1 MKSKLFIVFILLIA
15 LPKLMGQNIKFEH
28 YNENNGLSYNSV
40 RHIVQDKNGFLWLGT
55 FLGLNRFDGYQFK
68 PYMSAALGKHKL
80 NNDDITALEYDKST
94 NNLWIGTR
102 KGLTR
107 FNLETN
113 TFKVFLPEKNNPN
126 SLPDEEIRAVH
137 VDKFKRVWIG
147 TKVGGLCVYDPRT
160 KSFSKINLK
169 GFDYIKDIF
178 EDKKGVIWVG
188 SYGKGSVAKIVLSS
202 RGSIERMTRYTLSI
216 PNSRELNP
224 YINFIYED
232 AKSDLFIGTRAGLYK
247 LDKSR
252 NTFVNLYIKD
262 DALRNKLGPYFVS
275 VAHAPDGKYWV
286 GTLGGLLV
294 CNQLEDIAQ
303 GKFSRYYSVL
313 SDNTS
318 LVDNLITALY
328 FDASGVLWIG
338 TEEGL
343 DKYDPYG
350 NQFKLNKDISLYNEN
365 QAPNLRGFSKTYD
378 GKVIALSRYNGLFI
392 SEGKNFKPLLNPR
405 KDIASIYSA
414 DGRVFYCGLWD
425 GQVLVYNYTS
435 NSSRLLNI
443 GFTEPIISFVKADA
457 NSLIVGSF
465 GEGAV
470 ILDVQTLQIKVPKGA
485 LLPNIQIDKV
495 IVDRAKNLWFATETG
510 VIRYN
515 INSKKQKLYSKGKN
529 KKIGLPE
536 NNVSDILMDSSGT
549 IWAATVKGLAMY
561 VPAKDNFLTVSELR
575 DLKDKWITDLAE
587 DGSGYLWLNVND
599 NSVARYKK
607 GQKTANI
614 YYVNS
619 GNRLDVFSSKGF
631 FSFNNSAIYLG
642 GKNGIIYFDTNSIKE
657 NKWSPAPIVT
667 EFKVHNEEVLPGLVV
682 DGQIPLKKSINYLKE
697 VELNYTNR
705 NFSVQFSAPSY
716 TNERLNKFE
725 YMLEG
730 FDKDWITTNSDSR
743 TIQYTNLNPND
754 YVFKIRARNSDGVWS
769 KITSYKIN
777 VLPPFWTNTKI
788 FLLLVLVLSVSSY
801 YIRKEIKS
809 RIKLRQTLLL
819 ERVKRDSDE
828 RLSNDKLQFFTNI
841 SHELRTPLTLI
852 LGPAKQLLE
861 QNEGFGYDK
870 TKLHLIHQN
879 ASRLLLLVN
888 QILDFR
894 KAESGKLKLK
904 VSKTD
909 IITNTQTV
917 FDSFT
922 SLAEE
927 KDIVFNFNFEIES
940 LEGWIDIDKY
950 HKILYNLLSNALKF
964 TNNYGTVDLFLGTK
978 EVDGQLKLIVEVSD
992 NGIGIPV
999 ESQQKIFSRFYQVKS
1014 SKKNNTGSGI
1024 GLSLVLS
1031 LVKVHHGDLKLVSA
1045 PAQGS
1050 AFTLELPIA
1059 KSSFKKEEVFDIE
1072 YKEEESEEAFSF
1084 ITEDK
1089 IKKGNQSTELKQNI
1103 LVIEDNAE
1111 LRFFIAD
1118 YLSDY
1123 YKVYQAENGDEG
1135 LNLCRKI
1142 KPALCVVD
1150 AMMPVMGGF
1159 QFVEALKNDEDISHT
1174 ALIML
1179 TALSENEN
1187 KIKGYNLGVDE
1198 YMVKPFDPS
1207 LLKIRIDNI
1216 IKTRT
1221 ELKQKFSGEIESDV
1235 STLTHSQLDIDLISN
1250 ITDLIENNINDT
1262 ELTATFLCSELGMSS
1277 SKLYRKIKQLTDLS
1291 PNEFIRTVRLKKAA
1305 QLLKLRTY
1313 NVSEVADKVGF
1324 NDPLYFSRCFKK
1336 QFGYSP
1342 SRLIK

>member
-1 MKSKLFIVFILLIA
+1 MKSKLIIVFIFIISLSR
-15 LPKLMGQNIKFEH
+15 LMGQNIKFEH
-28 YNENNGLSYNSV
+28 YNESNGLSYNSV
-40 RHIVQDKNGFLWLGT
+40 RHIVQDKNGFLWFGT
-55 FLGLNRFDGYQFK
+55 FFGLNRFDGYQFK
-68 PYMSAALGKHKL
+68 PFLSATLGKDKI
-80 NNDDITALEYDKST
+80 NNDDITAIEYDKSS
-94 NNLWIGTR
+94 NSLWVGTR
-102 KGLTR
+102 KGLTW
-107 FNLETN
+107 FNLEEN
-113 TFKVFLPEKNNPN
+113 TFKVFLPEKNNRN

-137 VDKFKRVWIG
+137 IDKFKRIWIG
-147 TKVGGLCVYDPRT
+147 TKVGGLCIYNPRT
-160 KSFSKINLK
+160 NQFSRVNLK
-169 GFDYIKDIF
+169 GFEYIKDIF
-178 EDKKGVIWVG
+178 EDKKGIIWVG
-188 SYGKGSVAKIVLSS
+188 SYGNVSVAKIVLGKNGAINKISKYVL
-202 RGSIERMTRYTLSI
+202 TV
-216 PNSRELNP
+216 PNSSELNP

-247 LDKSR
+247 LDKTK

-275 VAHAPDGKYWV
+275 IAKAPDGKYWV

-294 CNQLEDIAQ
+294 CNQLEDIAK

-318 LVDNLITALY
+318 LIDNLITALY

-350 NQFKLNKDISLYNEN
+350 NQFKINKDISLYNEN
-365 QAPNLRGFSKTYD
+365 QAPNIRGFSKTYD

-392 SEGKNFKPLLNPR
+392 SKGNYFVPLFNPH

-414 DGRVFYCGLWD
+414 DGKVFYCGLWN
-425 GQVLVYNYTS
+425 GQVLVYDYIS
-435 NSSRLLNI
+435 NHSSLINL
-443 GFTEPIISFVKADA
+443 GFNDPVISFVKSDA
-457 NSLIVGSF
+457 NSLVVGSF

-470 ILDVQTLQIKVPKGA
+470 VLDTQTLQLKVSKGI
-485 LLPNIQIDKV
+485 LLPDYQINKI
-495 IVDRAKNLWFATETG
+495 IVDNTNNLWFATETG
-510 VIRYN
+510 IVKYN
-515 INSKKQKLYSKGKN
+515 IKTKKQKLYYKGRN
-529 KKIGLPE
+529 KKAGLPE
-536 NNVSDILMDSSGT
+536 NNVSDILIDSDGI

-561 VPAKDNFLTVSELR
+561 EPSKDDFVAVLEQNDFE
-575 DLKDKWITDLAE
+575 DKWITDLAE
-587 DGSGYLWLNVND
+587 DTRGNLWMNINN
-599 NSVARYKK
+599 NSVAKFKK
-607 GQKTANI
+607 GQNTVNI
-614 YYVNS
+614 YHVNS
-619 GNRLDVFSSKGF
+619 GNRLDIFSSKGF
-631 FSFNNSAIYLG
+631 FNFNDSAIYLA
-642 GKNGIIYFDTNSIKE
+642 GKNGIIYFSPNNLKE
-657 NKWSPAPIVT
+657 NKWAPSPVIT
-667 EFKVHNEEVLPGLVV
+667 EFKVQNKEIFPGVV
-682 DGQIPLKKSINYLKE
+682 VEGQVPLKKSINYLKE
-697 VELNYTNR
+697 VELNYDNR

-730 FDKDWITTNSDSR
+730 FDKNWITTNSDSR

-754 YVFKIRARNSDGVWS
+754 YVFKIRARNSDGIWS
-769 KITSYKIN
+769 KTTSYNITI
-777 VLPPFWTNTKI
+777 LSPFWTTTKI
-788 FLLLVLVLSVSSY
+788 FLLIIMVLSISSY
-801 YIRKEIKS
+801 FIRKEIKS
-809 RIKLRQTLLL
+809 RIKLKQALLL

-828 RLSNDKLQFFTNI
+828 RLSNEKLQFFTNI

-861 QNEGFGYDK
+861 QDESLVYDRN
-870 TKLHLIHQN
+870 KLQLIYQN
-879 ASRLLLLVN
+879 ANRLLLLVN

-894 KAESGKLKLK
+894 KAQSGKLKLK
-904 VSKTD
+904 VSKTE
-909 IITNTQTV
+909 IVANTQIV
-917 FDSFT
+917 FDSFAQ
-922 SLAEE
+922 LAQE
-927 KDIVFNFNFEIES
+927 KDINFNFNCEEES
-940 LEGWIDIDKY
+940 IEGWIDMDKY

-964 TNNYGTVDLFLGTK
+964 TNNYGHVDLFLGTK
-978 EVDGQLKLIVEVSD
+978 EEEGVKKLIVEVSD
-992 NGIGIPV
+992 DGVGIPL
-999 ESQQKIFSRFYQVKS
+999 ESQEKIFSRFYQVKS
-1014 SKKNNTGSGI
+1014 TKKNNTGSGI

-1031 LVKVHHGDLKLVSA
+1031 LVEIHRGHLRLKST
-1045 PAQGS
+1045 PAKGS
-1050 AFTLELPIA
+1050 IFTLELPVS
-1059 KSSFKKEEVFDIE
+1059 KSSYKKNEVFDIE
-1072 YKEEESEEAFSF
+1072 YKEPEQSYVLEE
-1084 ITEDK
+1084 
-1089 IKKGNQSTELKQNI
+1089 KKTVRSSQNTELKQNI
-1103 LVIEDNAE
+1103 LVIEDNPE
-1111 LRFFIAD
+1111 LRLFIVD
-1118 YLSDY
+1118 YLSAF

-1159 QFVEALKNDEDISHT
+1159 QFVEALKSDENISHT

-1198 YMVKPFDPS
+1198 YMSKPFDPS
-1207 LLKIRIDNI
+1207 LLKTRIDNI

-1235 STLTHSQLDIDLISN
+1235 STLTHSQIDIDFISN
-1250 ITDLIENNINDT
+1250 ITDLIEKNISDT
-1262 ELTATFLCSELGMSS
+1262 ELSANVLCLELGMSS

-1305 QLLKLRTY
+1305 QLLKVKIY

>member
-1 MKSKLFIVFILLIA
+1 MKSKLIIILVFFISFSTSI
-15 LPKLMGQNIKFEH
+15 GQNIKFEH

-40 RHIVQDKNGFLWLGT
+40 RHIVQDKKGFLWLGT
-55 FLGLNRFDGYQFK
+55 FFGLNRFDGYQFK
-68 PYMSAALGKHKL
+68 PYMSTTLGKDKI

-102 KGLTR
+102 KGLTL
-107 FNLETN
+107 FNLELN
-113 TFKVFLPEKNNPN
+113 IFKVFLPQKNNPN

-137 VDKFKRVWIG
+137 VDKYKRVWIG
-147 TKVGGLCVYDPRT
+147 TKKAGLCVYDPRLNQ
-160 KSFSKINLK
+160 FSKINLK

-178 EDKKGVIWVG
+178 EDRYGVIWIG
-188 SYGKGSVAKIVLSS
+188 SYGKGSVAKINLGS
-202 RGSIERMTRYTLSI
+202 RGKISKITRYILSI
-216 PNSRELNP
+216 PNSTEVNP

-232 AKSDLFIGTRAGLYK
+232 AKSDLFIGTREGLYK

-275 VAHAPDGKYWV
+275 IARAPDGKYWV

-294 CNQLEDIAQ
+294 CNQLEDIAV
-303 GKFSRYYSVL
+303 GKFHRYYSVL

-318 LVDNLITALY
+318 LIDNLITALY

-343 DKYDPYG
+343 DKYDPYS
-350 NQFKLNKDISLYNEN
+350 NQFKINKDISLYNEN
-365 QAPNLRGFSKTYD
+365 QAPSIRGFSKTYD

-392 SEGKNFKPLLNPR
+392 SKDKDFVPLFNPR

-414 DGRVFYCGLWD
+414 DGRIFYCGLWN
-425 GQVLVYNYTS
+425 GQVLVYDYPN
-435 NSSRLLNI
+435 NSSKLLNV
-443 GFTEPIISFVKADA
+443 GFTNPVISFVKAGSD
-457 NSLIVGSF
+457 SLVVGSF

-470 ILDVQTLQIKVPKGA
+470 ILDTQTLQIKVSKGV
-485 LLPNIQIDKV
+485 LLPNVQIDK
-495 IVDRAKNLWFATETG
+495 IITDKANNLWFATETG
-510 VIRYN
+510 VVKYN
-515 INSKKQKLYSKGKN
+515 LISKKQHLYSKGKN
-529 KKIGLPE
+529 KKTGLPE
-536 NNVSDILMDSSGT
+536 DNVSDILMDSSGT

-561 VPAKDNFLTVSELR
+561 VPVKDNFTAVLGQKDFE
-575 DLKDKWITDLAE
+575 DKWITDLAE
-587 DGSGYLWLNVND
+587 DAKGYLWLNINN
-599 NSVARYKK
+599 NSVARFKK
-607 GQKTANI
+607 GQKTINI
-614 YYVNS
+614 YHVNS

-631 FSFNNSAIYLG
+631 FNFNNSAIYLA
-642 GKNGIIYFDTNSIKE
+642 GKNGIIYFNTNSIKE
-657 NKWSPAPIVT
+657 NKWAPAPIIS
-667 EFKVHNEEVLPGLVV
+667 EFKVHNEEIFPGVIV
-682 DGQIPLKKSINYLKE
+682 EGQVPLKKSINYLNE
-697 VELNYTNR
+697 VELNYDNR
-705 NFSVQFSAPSY
+705 NFSIQFSAPSY

-730 FDKDWITTNSDSR
+730 FDKNWITTTSDSR
-743 TIQYTNLNPND
+743 TIQYTNLNPAD
-754 YVFKIRARNSDGVWS
+754 YVFKIRARNSDGIWS
-769 KITSYKIN
+769 KTTAYKITI
-777 VLPPFWTNTKI
+777 LSPFWSNTKI
-788 FLLLVLVLSVSSY
+788 FLLLAMILSVFSY
-801 YIRKEIKS
+801 YVRKEIKS
-809 RIKLRQTLLL
+809 RIKLKQALLL

-861 QNEGFGYDK
+861 QNEGSDYDK
-870 TKLHLIHQN
+870 TKLHLIYQN

-894 KAESGKLKLK
+894 KAQSGELKLK
-904 VSKTD
+904 VSKTE
-909 IITNTQTV
+909 IVANTQTV

-922 SLAEE
+922 QLAQE
-927 KDIVFNFNFEIES
+927 KDINFHFNCEIES
-940 LEGWIDIDKY
+940 IEGWIDIDKY

-964 TNNYGTVDLFLGTK
+964 TNNYGTVDLFIGTK
-978 EVDGQLKLIVEVSD
+978 EEEGVKMLVVEVSD
-992 NGIGIPV
+992 DGIGIPL
-999 ESQQKIFSRFYQVKS
+999 ESQEKIFAQFYQVKS

-1024 GLSLVLS
+1024 GLSLVIS
-1031 LVKVHHGDLKLVSA
+1031 LVEVHRGQLKLKSA
-1045 PAQGS
+1045 PLQGS
-1050 AFTLELPIA
+1050 VFTLELPIS
-1059 KSSFKKEEVFDIE
+1059 KSSYKKSEVFDIE
-1072 YKEEESEEAFSF
+1072 YKE
-1084 ITEDK
+1084 TEVAYSGIDK
-1089 IKKGNQSTELKQNI
+1089 VKKGNQSTELKQNI

-1118 YLSDY
+1118 YLSEF

-1159 QFVEALKNDEDISHT
+1159 QFVEALKSDEDISHT

-1207 LLKIRIDNI
+1207 LLKTRIDNI
-1216 IKTRT
+1216 IKTRS
-1221 ELKQKFSGEIESDV
+1221 ELKQKFSGEIETDV

-1250 ITDLIENNINDT
+1250 ITELIENNISDP
-1262 ELTATFLCSELGMSS
+1262 ELTANFLCSELGMSS

-1305 QLLKLRTY
+1305 QLLKLKIN

-1342 SRLIK
+1342 SKLIK

>member
-1 MKSKLFIVFILLIA
+1 MKSKLIIVFIFIISLSR
-15 LPKLMGQNIKFEH
+15 LMGQNIKFEH

-55 FLGLNRFDGYQFK
+55 FFGLNRFDGYQFK
-68 PYMSAALGKHKL
+68 PFMSSTLGKDKI
-80 NNDDITALEYDKST
+80 NNDDITALEYDKRD

-102 KGLTR
+102 KGLTL

-113 TFKVFLPEKNNPN
+113 KYQVFLPQKNNSN

-137 VDKFKRVWIG
+137 VDAFKRVWIG
-147 TKVGGLCVYDPRT
+147 TKLAGLCVYDP
-160 KSFSKINLK
+160 KSNRFTKINLK

-178 EDKKGVIWVG
+178 EDKNGVIWIG
-188 SYGKGSVAKIVLSS
+188 SYGKGSVAKITL
-202 RGSIERMTRYTLSI
+202 GAKGQIEKIIRYTLTV
-216 PNSRELNP
+216 PNSTEVNP

-232 AKSDLFIGTRAGLYK
+232 GQSNLFVGTRAGLYK
-247 LDKSR
+247 LNKSK
-252 NTFVNLYIKD
+252 NTFINLYIKD
-262 DALRNKLGPYFVS
+262 DALMNKLGPYFVS
-275 VAHAPDGKYWV
+275 IARAPNGKYWV

-294 CNQLEDIAQ
+294 CDQLEDIAE
-303 GKFSRYYSVL
+303 GKFNRYYSVL

-328 FDASGVLWIG
+328 FDKSGVLWIG

-343 DKYDPYG
+343 DKYDPFG
-350 NQFKLNKDISLYNEN
+350 NQFKINKDISLYNEN
-365 QAPNLRGFSKTYD
+365 QAPNIRGFSKTYD

-392 SEGKNFKPLLNPR
+392 SKGKDFVPLFNPR

-414 DGRVFYCGLWD
+414 DGKVFYCGLWN
-425 GQVLVYNYTS
+425 GQVLVYNYVS
-435 NSSRLLNI
+435 NSSKILNL
-443 GFTEPIISFVKADA
+443 GFSDPIISFVQVGAH
-457 NSLIVGSF
+457 SLVVGSF

-470 ILDVQTLQIKVPKGA
+470 ILDLQTLKIKVRKGV
-485 LLPNIQIDKV
+485 LLPGFQIDKV
-495 IVDRAKNLWFATETG
+495 ITDKLNNLWFATETG
-510 VIRYN
+510 IVKYN
-515 INSKKQKLYSKGKN
+515 LTTKKQQLYSKQGN
-529 KKIGLPE
+529 KKTGLPE
-536 NNVSDILMDSSGT
+536 NNVSDILMDSKGA

-561 VPAKDNFLTVSELR
+561 VSSKDDFIAVLEQK
-575 DLKDKWITDLAE
+575 DLEDKWITDLTE
-587 DGSGYLWLNVND
+587 DAKGNLWMNINN
-599 NSVARYKK
+599 NSVVKYNKEKK
-607 GQKTANI
+607 IVNI
-614 YYVNS
+614 YQVNS

-631 FSFNNSAIYLG
+631 FNFNDKEIYLA
-642 GKNGIIYFDTNSIKE
+642 GKNGIIYFSPNNIKD
-657 NKWSPAPIVT
+657 NKWSPAPVVT
-667 EFKVHNEEVLPGLVV
+667 EFKVHNEEIFPGIVV
-682 DGQIPLKKSINYLKE
+682 EGQVPLKKSINYLRE
-697 VELNYTNR
+697 VELNYSNR

-716 TNERLNKFE
+716 TNERLNKFQ

-743 TIQYTNLNPND
+743 TIQYTNLNPNE
-754 YVFKIRARNSDGVWS
+754 YVFKIRARNSDGIWS
-769 KITSYKIN
+769 KTTAYNITILS
-777 VLPPFWTNTKI
+777 PFWTNTKI
-788 FLLLVLVLSVSSY
+788 FLLLLMIISVSSY
-801 YIRKEIKS
+801 YIRKELKS
-809 RIKLRQTLLL
+809 RIKLRQALLL

-828 RLSNDKLQFFTNI
+828 RLSNEKLQFFTNI

-861 QNEGFGYDK
+861 QDQAFDYDK
-870 TKLHLIHQN
+870 NKLHLIYQN
-879 ASRLLLLVN
+879 ANRLLLLVN

-894 KAESGKLKLK
+894 KAQSGKLKLK
-904 VSKTD
+904 VSKTEIVD
-909 IITNTQTV
+909 NTHTV
-917 FDSFT
+917 FDSF
-922 SLAEE
+922 SQLAEE
-927 KDIVFNFNFEIES
+927 KDINFHFNCEKDSI
-940 LEGWIDIDKY
+940 EGWIDIDKY

-964 TNNYGTVDLFLGTK
+964 TNNYGNVDLYLGTK
-978 EVDGQLKLIVEVSD
+978 EEDGIKKLIVEVSD
-992 NGIGIPV
+992 DGVGIPL
-999 ESQQKIFSRFYQVKS
+999 ESQEKIFSRFYQVKS
-1014 SKKNNTGSGI
+1014 SKKNNTGTGI

-1031 LVKVHHGDLKLVSA
+1031 LVENHRGTLKLKSA
-1045 PAQGS
+1045 PAKGS
-1050 AFTLELPIA
+1050 VFTLELPISKNSYK
-1059 KSSFKKEEVFDIE
+1059 KSEVFDIE
-1072 YKEEESEEAFSF
+1072 YKEPVQAFE
-1084 ITEDK
+1084 TLDK
-1089 IKKGNQSTELKQNI
+1089 VKKGNQSTELKQNI

-1111 LRFFIAD
+1111 LRFFIVD
-1118 YLSDY
+1118 YLSNF

-1159 QFVEALKNDEDISHT
+1159 QFVEALKSDDNISHT

-1187 KIKGYNLGVDE
+1187 KIKGYNLGIDE

-1207 LLKIRIDNI
+1207 LLKTRIDNI

-1221 ELKQKFSGEIESDV
+1221 ELKKKFSGDIETEAT
-1235 STLTHSQLDIDLISN
+1235 TLTHSQLDIDFISN
-1250 ITDLIENNINDT
+1250 VTDLIEKSISDP
-1262 ELTATFLCSELGMSS
+1262 ELTATVLCSELGMSS

-1305 QLLKLRTY
+1305 QLLKLKTY

>member
-1 MKSKLFIVFILLIA
+1 MKFKLTIIFIFLIS
-15 LPKLMGQNIKFEH
+15 MFNCIGQNIKFEH

-40 RHIVQDKNGFLWLGT
+40 RHIVQDKKGFLWLGT
-55 FLGLNRFDGYQFK
+55 FFGLNRFDGYQFK
-68 PYMSAALGKHKL
+68 PYMSATLGKDKI
-80 NNDDITALEYDKST
+80 NNDDITALEYDQST

-102 KGLTR
+102 KGLTL
-107 FNLETN
+107 FNLENYTY
-113 TFKVFLPEKNNPN
+113 KVFLPQKGNPN
-126 SLPDEEIRAVH
+126 GLPDEEIRAVN
-137 VDKFKRVWIG
+137 VDKFKHIWIG
-147 TKVGGLCVYDPRT
+147 TKVGGLCVYDSNTNRFT
-160 KSFSKINLK
+160 KVYLK

-178 EDKKGVIWVG
+178 EDKNGVIWVG
-188 SYGKGSVAKIVLSS
+188 SYGKGSVAKIFLDSKGKIA
-202 RGSIERMTRYTLSI
+202 RITRYVLTV
-216 PNSRELNP
+216 PNSTEINP
-224 YINFIYED
+224 YINFIYEN

-252 NTFVNLYIKD
+252 NVFVNLYIKD
-262 DALRNKLGPYFVS
+262 DVLRNKLGPYFVS
-275 VAHAPDGKYWV
+275 IAQAPDGKYWV

-294 CNQLEDIAQ
+294 CNQLEDISV

-313 SDNTS
+313 TDNTS

-365 QAPNLRGFSKTYD
+365 QAPSIRGFAKTYD

-392 SEGKNFKPLLNPR
+392 SKDKKFVPLFNPK

-414 DGRVFYCGLWD
+414 DGKVFYCGLWN
-425 GQVLVYNYTS
+425 GQVLVYNYTA
-435 NSSRLLNI
+435 NSSRLINL
-443 GFTEPIISFVKADA
+443 GFTNSVISFVKADA
-457 NSLIVGSF
+457 NSLVVGSF

-470 ILDVQTLQIKVPKGA
+470 IIDPQTLQIKVPKGV
-485 LLPNIQIDKV
+485 LLPNVQIDKV

-510 VIRYN
+510 IVKYN
-515 INSKKQKLYSKGKN
+515 LSSKKQRLYTKETN
-529 KKIGLPE
+529 KKSGLPE
-536 NNVSDILMDSSGT
+536 NNVSDILMDSGGT

-561 VPAKDNFLTVSELR
+561 VPAEDNFEIVSGLK
-575 DLKDKWITDLAE
+575 DIKDKWITDLAE
-587 DGSGYLWLNVND
+587 DGQGYLWLNIND

-607 GQKTANI
+607 GQKTVNI

-631 FSFNNSAIYLG
+631 FNFNNSTIYLG
-642 GKNGIIYFDTNSIKE
+642 GKNGIIYFNTNSIKE
-657 NKWSPAPIVT
+657 NKWAPSPIIT
-667 EFKVHNEEVLPGLVV
+667 EFKVHNEEVFPGIVI

-705 NFSVQFSAPSY
+705 NFSIQFSAPSY

-730 FDKDWITTNSDSR
+730 FDKNWITTNSDSR
-743 TIQYTNLNPND
+743 TIQYTNLNPNE

-769 KITSYKIN
+769 KTTAYKITI
-777 VLPPFWTNTKI
+777 LPPFWTNTKI
-788 FLLLVLVLSVSSY
+788 FLLLVMILSVSSY
-801 YIRKEIKS
+801 YVRKEIKS
-809 RIKLRQTLLL
+809 RIKLRQALLL

-828 RLSNDKLQFFTNI
+828 RLSNEKLQFFTNI

-861 QNEGFGYDK
+861 QNDGLDYDK
-870 TKLHLIHQN
+870 TKLHLIYQN

-894 KAESGKLKLK
+894 KAQSGKLKLK
-904 VSKTD
+904 VSKTE
-909 IITNTQTV
+909 IVANTQTV

-922 SLAEE
+922 QLAQE
-927 KDIVFNFNFEIES
+927 KEINFNFNCELET

-964 TNNYGTVDLFLGTK
+964 TNNYGTVDLFIGTK
-978 EVDGQLKLIVEVSD
+978 EEDGEKKLIVEVSD
-992 NGIGIPV
+992 NGIGIPL
-999 ESQQKIFSRFYQVKS
+999 ESQEKIFSRFYQVKS

-1024 GLSLVLS
+1024 GLSLVIS
-1031 LVKVHHGDLKLVSA
+1031 LVEVHRGHLNLKSA

-1050 AFTLELPIA
+1050 VFTLELPIS
-1059 KSSFKKEEVFDIE
+1059 KESYKKDEVFDIE
-1072 YKEEESEEAFSF
+1072 YKEEEVNYIAEE
-1084 ITEDK
+1084 K
-1089 IKKGNQSTELKQNI
+1089 IKRGHQSTQLKQSV

-1118 YLSDY
+1118 YLSEF

-1207 LLKIRIDNI
+1207 LLKTRIDNI

-1221 ELKQKFSGEIESDV
+1221 ELKQKFSGEVESDV
-1235 STLTHSQLDIDLISN
+1235 STLTHSQLDVDLISN
-1250 ITDLIENNINDT
+1250 ITELIEQNISDP
-1262 ELTATFLCSELGMSS
+1262 ELTANFLCSELGMSS

-1305 QLLKLRTY
+1305 QLLKLKVN